1 MSYESLNVAFGK
13 HRDCAL
19 AQNNRSMD
27 TRERLCRARKN
38 KRLPPAKLDRR
49 RPTAIQ
55 SRHGARPAHC
65 SESYDKR
72 TILFARSLALTKNLH
87 EFSLERP
94 RWRPWTRCV
103 VLALLTALPACQK
116 SESPLPP
123 APAAE
128 EAGNTPARESWEAF
142 YLQNAKVGYGQTAVR
157 PIVRAGQELVQLDSL
172 NHLAISRFGQQTEHD
187 ARIRTLETPAG
198 QVVEFRTE
206 IAFGPSP
213 VIVTGH
219 VDGPEMVIETQTKGR
234 RDVTRIAWSSEIRGF
249 HAVEQSLEQEPLRP
263 AQQRTFKMLMP
274 LINQIAEVELSARD
288 YEMTSVL
295 GIQTKLLK
303 IESIAHLPDDQ
314 TIESTLWTDGEGRT
328 IKTRVAALEQESYR
342 TSRELAL
349 AAGTTGATIDL
360 GSDLTVK
367 LDRPFPQARQSRLA
381 RYRVELASGDPAKI
395 FASGVTQSVR
405 SLDAHTAEVT
415 VRSLRPGDAAAAPSS
430 VLVAHEYTVA
440 NSVLQIDDP
449 RVRAMAREA
458 QGNAMNPRQSAIAL
472 ERYVHQA
479 MTKKNFSQAF
489 ATAAEVA
496 ESREG
501 DCTEHAVLLA
511 ALARA
516 CGIPSRVAIGLVY
529 LESLDGFGYHMW
541 TEMYLDGQWC
551 PLDAIMGQGGIG
563 AGYLKLTDSSL
574 DGASA
579 YSSFLPVAQVVGQL
593 KISLLT
599 AE

>member
-1 MSYESLNVAFGK
+1 M
-13 HRDCAL
+13 
-19 AQNNRSMD
+19 
-27 TRERLCRARKN
+27 
-38 KRLPPAKLDRR
+38 
-49 RPTAIQ
+49 
-55 SRHGARPAHC
+55 
-65 SESYDKR
+65 
-72 TILFARSLALTKNLH
+72 
-87 EFSLERP
+87 
-94 RWRPWTRCV
+94 
-103 VLALLTALPACQK
+103 LALLAALPACQK
-116 SESPLPP
+116 SEGPQPP
-123 APAAE
+123 ALTAE
-128 EAGNTPARESWEAF
+128 QAGHAPARETWEAL
-142 YLQNAKVGYGQTAVR
+142 YLQNTKVGYGQTTVR
-157 PIVRAGQELVQLDSL
+157 SIIRTGQSLVQVDSL

-187 ARIRTLETPAG
+187 ARMRTLETSAG

-206 IAFGPSP
+206 IEFGPSP

-219 VDGPEMVIETQTKGR
+219 VDGSQMVIETQTKGR
-234 RDVTRIAWSSEIRGF
+234 RDAARIAWSNEIRGF
-249 HAVEQSLEQEPLRP
+249 HAVEQSLEQEPLKP
-263 AQQRTFKMLMP
+263 GQQRTFKMLMP

-288 YEMTSVL
+288 YEMTLVL

-303 IESIAHLPDDQ
+303 IECIARLPDNQ
-314 TIESTLWTDGEGRT
+314 SIESTLWTDAEGQT

-367 LDRPFPQARQSRLA
+367 LDRPFPQAHRTRLA

-395 FASGVTQSVR
+395 FSSGVTQSVR

-415 VRSLRPGDAAAAPSS
+415 VRSLRPGDPGAARSSAP
-430 VLVAHEYTVA
+430 VAQEYTAA

-449 RVRAMAREA
+449 RIRAMAHEA
-458 QGNAMNPRQSAIAL
+458 QGNATDPRQTAIAL

-541 TEMYLDGQWC
+541 TEMFLDGQWR

-593 KISLLT
+593 KISLLA